1 MAFIKIDRN
10 FFEGKYW
17 KQKRVF
23 SQAEAWIDLVRSARF
38 EIEPETRILSSGR
51 YITIKRGEIHASIRF
66 LAERWSWGN
75 DKVKRFLD
83 AAISEQAIERRTE
96 QGESIITLLNYGIY
110 NPVGDESQTANRTP
124 NQTPIDTPTE
134 HPSIHQP
141 NTRKYK
147 LKNIRTKEYKKYIL
161 SEINSDDFPELNSE
175 YLEIT
180 KAFHSL
186 FRNNLIEA
194 GASTTIID
202 RAKGTWVD
210 SIRLM
215 IEADG
220 YTVEDLRD
228 VYKFLQKDAF
238 WKQNILSTSK
248 LREQMHKIKL
258 KIKNGNSKTREAT
271 SWEELA
277 EVVSSF
283 AD

>member
-23 SQAEAWIDLVRSARF
+23 SQAEAWIDLVRTARF

-66 LAERWSWGN
+66 LAERWSWGT

-110 NPVGDESQTANRTP
+110 NPTDDESQTPNR
-124 NQTPIDTPTE
+124 TPIDTPTK

-161 SEINSDDFPELNSE
+161 SEINSDDFPELNNE

>member
-23 SQAEAWIDLVRSARF
+23 SQAEAWIDLVRTARF

-66 LAERWSWGN
+66 LAERWSWGT

-110 NPVGDESQTANRTP
+110 NPTDDESQTPNRTP
-124 NQTPIDTPTE
+124 NRTPIDTPTE

-141 NTRKYK
+141 NTNKYK

-161 SEINSDDFPELNSE
+161 SEINSDDFPELNNE

>member
-1 MAFIKIDRN
+1 MSGWIKTYRQLVDWEWYQDSQMVHLLLHLILKANHTDLKWR
-10 FFEGKYW
+10 GK
-17 KQKRVF
+17 
-23 SQAEAWIDLVRSARF
+23 
-38 EIEPETRILSSGR
+38 
-51 YITIKRGEIHASIRF
+51 TIKRGQLLTSRRKLSVET
-66 LAERWSWGN
+66 G
-75 DKVKRFLD
+75 
-83 AAISEQAIERRTE
+83 ISEQSIRTCLDRLQSTNE
-96 QGESIITLLNYGIY
+96 IVVQSTNLNTIITISKYDIY
-110 NPVGDESQTANRTP
+110 QSNEAES
-124 NQTPIDTPTE
+124 NQPTN
-134 HPSIHQP
+134 QP
-141 NTRKYK
+141 TNQRSTNQ
-147 LKNIRTKEYKKYIL
+147 LTNDQPTTNQPTNKNDKNNKEYKKYIL